1 MTANGSLTDE
11 GGIVNE
17 VQGEPS
23 GYEGK
28 QDYSEYAGGSRRRKR
43 GKRNSKKNSRRRSK
57 KYMKKMYRGGEG
69 EGGAEEEETV
79 SQDTSDSGSENKD
92 PEPGVVE
99 PSVGGRRKSRKMR
112 KGKMNKSKKMRKGK
126 VSKWITHV
134 KNFARSNKMD
144 FRDALKDPKCKASY
158 HKMK

>member
-1 MTANGSLTDE
+1 MTANGSLTEE
-11 GGIVNE
+11 GGIV
-17 VQGEPS
+17 QGEIT

-57 KYMKKMYRGGEG
+57 KYMKKMYRGG
-69 EGGAEEEETV
+69 AEEEQQAEAEAEKGET
-79 SQDTSDSGSENKD
+79 SESENKD
-92 PEPGVVE
+92 TDLEDAVE

-134 KNFARSNKMD
+134 KNFARANKMD
-144 FRDALKDPKCKASY
+144 FRDALKDPKCKSSY